1 MDVFVWAFSHD
12 SISRKTAKNQ
22 VCYEPTLLFIKL
34 TKNRANAGDFL
45 HQHPTC
51 PQFFEFQKIF
61 RKYLIDRILQSQSLS
76 DTSKRGSFEWKSGKV
91 YPSESLSDTVITPF
105 WCCHLA
111 FLIWLERRDDSIRK
125 ALWQQ
130 ALDFL
135 SFPSLLFPFSPKS
148 FSLEWSLVMN
158 NICQLIS
165 KDNTDKLSIG
175 FRFS

>member
-91 YPSESLSDTVITPF
+91 YPSESLSDTLITPF
-105 WCCHLA
+105 WCGQKGTLTKSES
-111 FLIWLERRDDSIRK
+111 LSDSIRK
-125 ALWQQ
+125 VLWQRRRS
-130 ALDFL
+130 FL
-135 SFPSLLFPFSPKS
+135 PLSRLLF
-148 FSLEWSLVMN
+148 
-158 NICQLIS
+158 LIFH
-165 KDNTDKLSIG
+165 KDVSID
-175 FRFS
+175 